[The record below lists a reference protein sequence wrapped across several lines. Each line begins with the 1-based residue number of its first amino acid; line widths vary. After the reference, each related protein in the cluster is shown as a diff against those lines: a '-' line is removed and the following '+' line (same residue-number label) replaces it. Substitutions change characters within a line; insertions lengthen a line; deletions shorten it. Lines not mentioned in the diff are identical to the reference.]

1 MSLPGVD
8 DLTTLRQSAYRPPP
22 PRSPRGLSPHAQDS
36 SRLSGQPTLSASPR
50 RPRPPSI
57 LCSCCLSTSHFS
69 KRRDAEDWG
78 LCQCVPA
85 PAAARPSTQTERVG
99 NVCGVTERRRGWNQP
114 EDQADCGLLVT
125 RRPLSPEGTNTTCRK
140 EEGML
145 TAERIGRGSGL
156 KGSHDKP
163 RFRSQ
168 CCRTPLCVR
177 ERVVSQPLSL
187 CPRLP

>member
-57 LCSCCLSTSHFS
+57 LCSCCLRTSHFS
-69 KRRDAEDWG
+69 KRRDAEEWG
-78 LCQCVPA
+78 VCQSVPA

-114 EDQADCGLLVT
+114 EDQADRGLLVT
-125 RRPLSPEGTNTTCRK
+125 RRPLSPAGRKRECSQQNVLEG
-140 EEGML
+140 
-145 TAERIGRGSGL
+145 AVGL
-156 KGSHDKP
+156 KEAMTNPGSDPSAAAP
-163 RFRSQ
+163 R
-168 CCRTPLCVR
+168 CACV
-177 ERVVSQPLSL
+177 SMWSPN
-187 CPRLP
+187 P